1 VRTLGAM
8 CATALAVALFGTCV
22 GVVAIRALGMGTAV
36 VAGASMEPTIT
47 DGSLL
52 IVEPIAPSLIARG
65 DIIAFDQSGR
75 LTTRRVIAVDAANV
89 AEPMFTT
96 KADANAVPD
105 PEPAYFP
112 GSVALYRA
120 SIPQLGYVV
129 AYMQAYWRLA
139 LLVIAAALFLAC
151 ATTPVLANARAQ
163 ALIRPRTPA
172 FATVAVDSEEVW
184 TNHMGW
190 HRKATF

>member
-1 VRTLGAM
+1 MRTIGAI
-8 CATALAVALFGTCV
+8 CATALAVALFGTCI

-47 DGSLL
+47 EGSLL
-52 IVEPIAPSLIARG
+52 IIEPIAPSLIARS

-75 LTTRRVIAVDAANV
+75 PTTRRVIAVDAAKV

-105 PEPAYFP
+105 PEPAHFP
-112 GSVALYRA
+112 GNVALYRA
-120 SIPQLGYVV
+120 SIPLLGYVV
-129 AYMQAYWRLA
+129 AYLQAYWRLA

-151 ATTPVLANARAQ
+151 ATAPALANARAQ

-172 FATVAVDSEEVW
+172 FATVAIDSEEVW
-184 TNHMGW
+184 RNHMGW
-190 HRKATF
+190 LRKATF